1 MLSDKYSYMH
11 MSHRSVIIY
20 IYNIIIIFIV
30 CVWVFCWKFYL
41 VFGLRL
47 PALLSDSYLAYSN
60 IFQHFFALLKFL
72 NKLAISGVLFGIV
85 FGSGAPRACKL
96 TVVCGSALPRENLRA
111 GVAVPARACHV
122 KRRWTSQ
129 SATPATQSA
138 ATCRQVPRL
147 PRKKPRRPRRLLGTE
162 RATRASP
169 GPYVPRLPR

>member
-1 MLSDKYSYMH
+1 
-11 MSHRSVIIY
+11 
-20 IYNIIIIFIV
+20 V

-147 PRKKPRRPRRLLGTE
+147 PRKQPRRPRRHVGTQ

-169 GPYVPRLPR
+169 VPYVPRLPRETKVDVIKCHACHAK